1 MTVNALVDF
10 ATLKTAAKYVR
21 TFKDQTFVFKIG
33 GELCDD
39 SKSLNQI
46 LEQIAVLQTLGIS
59 VVIVHGGG
67 KNATELGE
75 RLGFRSSFV
84 NGRRITSEDMI
95 EVAKMS
101 FAGVLNTNL
110 VAALNRLGVPSV
122 GISGIDGG
130 LVTAHRRPP
139 VEVLDD
145 RAGETRTV
153 DFGFVADIDEVDTT
167 LIETFIDTQTVP
179 IICSLV
185 ADNDGTV
192 LNINADTLASTLA
205 QALYATKLI
214 VLTQAEGVLA
224 DVNDSSS
231 LISSLTIEQAQA
243 MIADGSAGGGMNP
256 KLTNAIGAL
265 QNGVAQVHIVSG
277 VKPDAILAEVFTNEG
292 SGTMITAV

>member
-101 FAGVLNTNL
+101 FSGVLNTNL

-130 LVTAHRRPP
+130 LITAHRRPP

-145 RAGETRTV
+145 RAGEIRVV
-153 DFGFVADIDEVDTT
+153 DFGYVGDIDEVDTT

-185 ADNDGTV
+185 ADSEGTV

-205 QALYATKLI
+205 QALFATKLI
-214 VLTQAEGVLA
+214 ILTQAEGVLE
-224 DVNDSSS
+224 DVNVPSS
-231 LISSLTIEQAQA
+231 LISSLTVEQAEG
-243 MIADGSAGGGMNP
+243 MISDGSAGGGMNP
-256 KLTNAIGAL
+256 KLTNAISAL
-265 QNGVAQVHIVSG
+265 KNGVAQVHIVSG

-292 SGTMITAV
+292 SGTMITAS

>member
-46 LEQIAVLQTLGIS
+46 LEQVAVLQTLGIS

-110 VAALNRLGVPSV
+110 VSALNQLGVSAV
-122 GISGIDGG
+122 GVSGIDGG
-130 LVTAHRRPP
+130 TVRAHRRPP
-139 VEVLDD
+139 VEVFDD
-145 RAGETRTV
+145 RAGESRIV
-153 DFGFVADIDEVDTT
+153 DFGLVGDIDEVDTT
-167 LIETFIDTQTVP
+167 LIENLLLSETVP
-179 IICSLV
+179 VVCSLV
-185 ADNDGTV
+185 SDSGGTI
-192 LNINADTLASTLA
+192 LNINADTLAAELA
-205 QALYATKLI
+205 QALGATKLV

-224 DVNDSSS
+224 NVEDAAS
-231 LISSLTIEQAQA
+231 LISALTIAEAEA
-243 MIADGSAGGGMNP
+243 MIADGTAGGGMNP
-256 KLTNAIGAL
+256 KLTNAIRAL
-265 QNGVAQVHIVSG
+265 NNGVSQVHIVSG
-277 VKPDAILAEVFTNEG
+277 VKPDAILAEIFTNEG
-292 SGTMITAV
+292 SGTMITPV

>member
-110 VAALNRLGVPSV
+110 VAALNRLAVPAV

-130 LVTAHRRPP
+130 LITAHRRPP

-145 RAGETRTV
+145 RAGENRVV

-167 LIETFIDTQTVP
+167 LLETFIDTQTVP
-179 IICSLV
+179 VICSLV
-185 ADNDGTV
+185 ADAEGTV
-192 LNINADTLASTLA
+192 LNINADTLASRLA
-205 QALYATKLI
+205 QALFATKLV
-214 VLTQAEGVLA
+214 VLTQAEGVLG
-224 DVNDSSS
+224 DVNEPSS
-231 LISSLTIEQAQA
+231 LISSLTIEEAEA

-265 QNGVAQVHIVSG
+265 KNGVAQVHIVSG